1 MKLNLNISIHGI
13 RLKIED
19 RMTALEVSPV
29 HLHGYGHGGGG
40 TRKNINT
47 SSSDAVSS
55 GGSGSGSG
63 SGSISRRRKLQLQ
76 QRDMW
81 CKVESNFVPDEVK
94 QIMILPDS
102 DPDDSE
108 YEPTDNHDN
117 DRSRTT
123 EIEFDGTPRT
133 REFCDACGFS
143 VSITD
148 EGFTACSNPK
158 CSIIYKDVLDHS
170 AEWRFYNADGGQMS
184 DPTRCGM
191 PVNPLLAESSYG
203 CRVLCDGPSSYEM
216 RKIRRYSEWQAMPY
230 REKARYDEFQRI
242 TTVAHNNDIPKIITD
257 EALRHHKR
265 VSEHKTFRGLNRD
278 GVIAASVYV
287 ACRIHNCPR
296 TAKEIASIFSLDITS
311 ATRGCKN
318 ALVIINEIESDMTN
332 SDKTTFCKTT
342 PNSFIERYCSKLS
355 MNAELTQLC
364 LFVASRIEK
373 NQLIPENTPHSIAAG
388 IVYFIAQTCALNIS
402 KRDVNRVSEISEV
415 TINKC
420 FKKLDAHLETLI
432 PKSVISKYRTTLP

>member
-1 MKLNLNISIHGI
+1 MAS
-13 RLKIED
+13 
-19 RMTALEVSPV
+19 EVSSV
-29 HLHGYGHGGGG
+29 HLHGSGHG
-40 TRKNINT
+40 TRKHAAT
-47 SSSDAVSS
+47 SDAVSS
-55 GGSGSGSG
+55 GGSTG
-63 SGSISRRRKLQLQ
+63 SGSISRRRKLHLH

-81 CKVESNFVPDEVK
+81 SKVESNFVSDDVK

-102 DPDDSE
+102 DDVAEHDDV
-108 YEPTDNHDN
+108 TGHDV
-117 DRSRTT
+117 T
-123 EIEFDGTPRT
+123 EIPIIEFDGTPRS

>member
-1 MKLNLNISIHGI
+1 
-13 RLKIED
+13 
-19 RMTALEVSPV
+19 
-29 HLHGYGHGGGG
+29 
-40 TRKNINT
+40 
-47 SSSDAVSS
+47 
-55 GGSGSGSG
+55 
-63 SGSISRRRKLQLQ
+63 
-76 QRDMW
+76 MW
-81 CKVESNFVPDEVK
+81 SKVESNFVSDDVK

-102 DPDDSE
+102 DNVNNVAEHDDV
-108 YEPTDNHDN
+108 TGHDV
-117 DRSRTT
+117 T
-123 EIEFDGTPRT
+123 EIPIIEFDGTPRS

>member
-1 MKLNLNISIHGI
+1 MS
-13 RLKIED
+13 
-19 RMTALEVSPV
+19 ALEVSPV
-29 HLHGYGHGGGG
+29 HLHGHGHAGGG

-47 SSSDAVSS
+47 LSSSSCSDAVSS
-55 GGSGSGSG
+55 SGSGSGTG
-63 SGSISRRRKLQLQ
+63 SGSISRRRKMQLQ
-76 QRDMW
+76 QHDMW

-102 DPDDSE
+102 DPDDSD
-108 YEPTDNHDN
+108 YEPTSNNHDN
-117 DRSRTT
+117 RSRMT